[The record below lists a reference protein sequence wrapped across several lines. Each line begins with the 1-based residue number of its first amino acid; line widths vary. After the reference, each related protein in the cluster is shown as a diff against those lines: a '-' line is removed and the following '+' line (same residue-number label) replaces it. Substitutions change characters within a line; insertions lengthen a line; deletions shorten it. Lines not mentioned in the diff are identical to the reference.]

1 MEEKMKEN
9 GQKKQF
15 ENYSKINMCLY
26 PTLIKNK
33 RYCKTKKNKGIIPE
47 CPDERLRY
55 VTAACGKCYECRK
68 QKARAWQVRM
78 SEETRHNPNALFV
91 TLTITDESF
100 NEIAKKY
107 KLKTEEECIK
117 KMIRLWLERVRKT
130 TKKSLKHWFT
140 TEKGG
145 NQTERYHLH
154 GIVWGAKDTTLIT
167 ELWKYGFVFIGSFV
181 NEQTINYITK
191 YITKK
196 DLKHPNFLPTILC
209 SAGIGENYLS
219 RSDSELNRFRGKQ
232 TTETYRLRN
241 GTKLNL
247 PIYYRNKIYT
257 DEEREQL
264 FLNKIEKGIVWI
276 LGQKMNI
283 ADEGTYFQLLKQA
296 QKDCQR
302 LHGDDPVQWEE
313 AKYERRLQKQ
323 RRGL

>member
-1 MEEKMKEN
+1 MVGTSEKDY
-9 GQKKQF
+9 KKVI
-15 ENYSKINMCLY
+15 K
-26 PTLIKNK
+26 TL
-33 RYCKTKKNKGIIPE
+33 
-47 CPDERLRY
+47 
-55 VTAACGKCYECRK
+55 V
-68 QKARAWQVRM
+68 
-78 SEETRHNPNALFV
+78 
-91 TLTITDESF
+91 
-100 NEIAKKY
+100 
-107 KLKTEEECIK
+107 
-117 KMIRLWLERVRKT
+117 
-130 TKKSLKHWFT
+130 T

-145 NQTERYHLH
+145 NRTERYHLH

-167 ELWKYGFVFIGSFV
+167 ELWKYGFVFVGSFV

-209 SAGIGENYLS
+209 SAGIGEKYLS

-276 LGQKMNI
+276 LGQKVNI
-283 ADEGTYFQLLKQA
+283 TDEETYFQLLKQA

-313 AKYERRLQKQ
+313 AKYSRGLEKQ
-323 RRGL
+323 RQARKRTK

>member
-1 MEEKMKEN
+1 MKEN

-196 DLKHPNFLPTILC
+196 DLKHPNFSPTILC

-276 LGQKMNI
+276 LGQKANI

>member
-1 MEEKMKEN
+1 MKEN
-9 GQKKQF
+9 GQKKQL

-145 NQTERYHLH
+145 NRTERYHLH
-154 GIVWGAKDTTLIT
+154 GIVWGTKDTTLIT

-196 DLKHPNFLPTILC
+196 DLKHPNFSPTILC
-209 SAGIGENYLS
+209 SAGIGEKYLS

-247 PIYYRNKIYT
+247 PIYYRNKLYT

-264 FLNKIEKGIVWI
+264 FLNKIEKGVVWV
-276 LGQKMNI
+276 LGQKVNI
-283 ADEGTYFQLLKQA
+283 ADEETYFQLLKQA

>member
-1 MEEKMKEN
+1 MFH
-9 GQKKQF
+9 QQQH
-15 ENYSKINMCLY
+15 
-26 PTLIKNK
+26 KNFSP
-33 RYCKTKKNKGIIPE
+33 I
-47 CPDERLRY
+47 
-55 VTAACGKCYECRK
+55 
-68 QKARAWQVRM
+68 
-78 SEETRHNPNALFV
+78 
-91 TLTITDESF
+91 
-100 NEIAKKY
+100 
-107 KLKTEEECIK
+107 
-117 KMIRLWLERVRKT
+117 
-130 TKKSLKHWFT
+130 
-140 TEKGG
+140 
-145 NQTERYHLH
+145 
-154 GIVWGAKDTTLIT
+154 
-167 ELWKYGFVFIGSFV
+167 
-181 NEQTINYITK
+181 
-191 YITKK
+191 
-196 DLKHPNFLPTILC
+196 ILC

-276 LGQKMNI
+276 LGQKVNI

-296 QKDCQR
+296 QKDCQH

>member
-1 MEEKMKEN
+1 
-9 GQKKQF
+9 
-15 ENYSKINMCLY
+15 MCLY

-33 RYCKTKKNKGIIPE
+33 RYCSTKKNGGIIPE
-47 CPDERLRY
+47 CPDERLKY

-145 NQTERYHLH
+145 NRTERYHLH

-167 ELWKYGFVFIGSFV
+167 ELWKYGFVFVGSFV

-196 DLKHPNFLPTILC
+196 DVKHPNFSPTILC